1 MLRPLFVVL
10 LLLVVASNVVRSQD
24 SHLTDDWMEQL
35 RELSEYTDDEFDEKR
50 LEALYT
56 DLSHLAEYPIF

>member
-24 SHLTDDWMEQL
+24 THLTDDWMEQL
-35 RELSEYTDDEFDEKR
+35 RELSEYTDDE
-50 LEALYT
+50 
-56 DLSHLAEYPIF
+56 LSLIHI

>member
-24 SHLTDDWMEQL
+24 THPTDDWMEQL

-50 LEALYT
+50 LEAL
-56 DLSHLAEYPIF
+56 